1 VCGFSYTHILF
12 FPKHGNRFSVLSIDE
27 ILKISKNKITQ
38 KSDVLKK
45 RKKVNACISP
55 PADDRHARLAA
66 GPGTYVVLS
75 FCLLL
80 FAVSGHEDQFSE
92 SH

>member
-1 VCGFSYTHILF
+1 MPVFHRLPMTGTHAW
-12 FPKHGNRFSVLSIDE
+12 
-27 ILKISKNKITQ
+27 Q
-38 KSDVLKK
+38 Q
-45 RKKVNACISP
+45 
-55 PADDRHARLAA
+55 
-66 GPGTYVVLS
+66 GPEHTSFS